1 LASGWLTRDPIGYAG
16 GINLYAF
23 CGNNPVN
30 RIDPWGF
37 CGDGDGYWH
46 QVGQVFMGY
55 GDAVNPL
62 NWYNGLVG
70 LYGVATNKG
79 LGAAGGALLGGVE
92 HMVTGLG
99 SGDPREFG
107 QTLGGDLLVAGT
119 AAAGGLGGAG
129 EAAEEGGAEA
139 GSESIVIGKVRDLN
153 NLGEG
158 ERTLDLPDMGS
169 PKANWDQNA
178 GRLRQEMGSGRP
190 IRDASLDRFGELTD
204 NTGFLRAERNLL
216 SDHGWV
222 FDPTTG
228 CWIPGG

>member
-1 LASGWLTRDPIGYAG
+1 
-16 GINLYAF
+16 
-23 CGNNPVN
+23 
-30 RIDPWGF
+30 
-37 CGDGDGYWH
+37 
-46 QVGQVFMGY
+46 MGY